1 MKNLFKLS
9 AAALC
14 AIAFAACE
22 PDNSATDNGQ
32 EGAGTDEL
40 VIPSVYFVGQYFGNY
55 NENDLANVGVAFV
68 EGEIGYDEWGDITGG
83 NGTTVYIDLTMPLAS
98 DPDHALV
105 APGTYTMDA
114 DEEYILNTWSAADSY
129 INKVENGNTVY
140 DYAAFTGGTVTVS
153 KDGDNYKFVLD
164 MTIGEDVFKYEYT
177 GRAKLIN
184 SSEEGQFSNL
194 DRDVEVKNLSQ
205 ASMFLIGDIMEDGA
219 TETWAIS
226 IGDEYYDLVT
236 DWGMGYSMLLYFNLQ
251 PGLEGVPSGTYDT
264 VLDVMD
270 LMYGEADMTP
280 NTLLGGFSSL
290 GMYMGCYYMC
300 PALTE
305 EAALKSGSVTVVA
318 NGDTYKVSGKLYDG
332 FGNEVSFN
340 YDGEMVLMTYEEY
353 ALKSG
358 AASQPK
364 GFVAKKPFDF
374 KRR

>member
-1 MKNLFKLS
+1 
-9 AAALC
+9 
-14 AIAFAACE
+14 
-22 PDNSATDNGQ
+22 
-32 EGAGTDEL
+32 
-40 VIPSVYFVGQYFGNY
+40 
-55 NENDLANVGVAFV
+55 
-68 EGEIGYDEWGDITGG
+68 
-83 NGTTVYIDLTMPLAS
+83 
-98 DPDHALV
+98 
-105 APGTYTMDA
+105 
-114 DEEYILNTWSAADSY
+114 
-129 INKVENGNTVY
+129 
-140 DYAAFTGGTVTVS
+140 
-153 KDGDNYKFVLD
+153 
-164 MTIGEDVFKYEYT
+164 
-177 GRAKLIN
+177 
-184 SSEEGQFSNL
+184 
-194 DRDVEVKNLSQ
+194 
-205 ASMFLIGDIMEDGA
+205 MFLIGDIMEDGA

-226 IGDEYYDLVT
+226 IGDEYYDLLT

-270 LMYGEADMTP
+270 LMNGEVDMTP

-300 PALTE
+300 PSLTE

-340 YDGEMVLMTYEEY
+340 YDGDMVLMTYEEY

-358 AASQPK
+358 AVSQPK